1 MSNIVQL
8 PRPRN
13 DTQMWHVVLTVAGTP
28 VSSDT
33 IQRGLEN
40 LAHDHPFL
48 LSGRF
53 ASDRAEIRYWEEAD
67 SVSTVIELAMHLWS
81 DHQETSGL
89 PSWRVVGVEVVDRE
103 TFHRRGT
110 AGLVSA
116 GGIGP
121 FSSL

>member
-1 MSNIVQL
+1 MTNIVQL

-13 DTQMWHVVLTVAGTP
+13 ESKMWHVVLTVAGSA
-28 VSSDT
+28 VSAEV
-33 IQRGLEN
+33 IKRGLEN

-53 ASDRAEIRYWEEAD
+53 ANDRAEVRYWEEAENAAA
-67 SVSTVIELAMHLWS
+67 VIELAMRLWS
-81 DHQETSGL
+81 EHQGSAGL
-89 PSWRVVGVEVVDRE
+89 PQWRVVGIEVVDRE

-121 FSSL
+121 FSSS